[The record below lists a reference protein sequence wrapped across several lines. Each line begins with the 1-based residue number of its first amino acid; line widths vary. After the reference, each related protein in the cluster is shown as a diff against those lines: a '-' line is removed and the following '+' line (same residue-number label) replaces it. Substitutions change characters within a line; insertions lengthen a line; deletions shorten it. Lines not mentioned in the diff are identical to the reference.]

1 MSSPLY
7 APVSEVDDEGSSAY
21 RVHHASALNERS
33 PAPLDPPCL
42 LGDQGDTDNSFLV
55 SVRRVGKRR
64 RYCTAA
70 IFTATTVLLFADQN
84 LMAPNLTAIAQEF
97 HFTDEERDRK
107 LGGDI
112 ALAFFVLGAPAS
124 YLVGCLADSEWLP
137 RSALFSATVG
147 IGEGACLLSY
157 FARTYGELY
166 ACRAVTGFSLG
177 GALPLIYSFLGD
189 LFSAEERHTVSALVG
204 IGTGIG
210 ISFGQGLAGLTGP
223 RFGWR
228 LPFLL
233 VSIPALM
240 CALLVLFFVNDPPR
254 GGTERAVQDFR
265 DDVQGHLTQVVEPVD
280 NSVEIVPLGRSG
292 SSVASPTDH
301 SGQSNHESQ
310 LAVDKS
316 LGCKERWI
324 TFTELLSTP
333 TVILALLQGA
343 PGCVPWGIVNTYLND
358 FLSQNRGM
366 TVEVRICFAL
376 SSLLTA
382 SQCFLT
388 RGVPSLGHAR
398 VQLLLFYFS
407 DWVTFSACL
416 LEALAEATF
425 IVATAAFQLYWLVSR
440 QQVVASHSGFC

>member
-7 APVSEVDDEGSSAY
+7 TPVSEDDEDEGSSSY
-21 RVHHASALNERS
+21 HAHPSNALDDRS
-33 PAPLDPPCL
+33 PASLDPPGL
-42 LGDQGDTDNSFLV
+42 DGDQEDGSCLV
-55 SVRRVGKRR
+55 TVRRIRKRR
-64 RYCTAA
+64 RNCTAA
-70 IFTATTVLLFADQN
+70 IFTVTTVLLFADQN

-124 YLVGCLADSEWLP
+124 YVVGCLADSEWLP
-137 RSALFSATVG
+137 RSALFAATVG
-147 IGEGACLLSY
+147 IGEGACFLTY
-157 FARTYGELY
+157 FARTYWELY

-204 IGTGIG
+204 IGAGIG

-223 RFGWR
+223 RLGWR

-233 VSIPALM
+233 ISVPAVI
-240 CALLVLFFVNDPPR
+240 CALLVLLFVKDPPR

-265 DDVQGHLTQVVEPVD
+265 DDFQEQASLENEESVD
-280 NSVEIVPLGRSG
+280 NSQSVEIVSLGCTRNAG
-292 SSVASPTDH
+292 TAPIDH
-301 SGQSNHESQ
+301 VGQSSQESQ
-310 LAVDKS
+310 MAAGKS
-316 LGCKERWI
+316 LGCQERW
-324 TFTELLSTP
+324 TSFKELLSTP

-366 TVEVRICFAL
+366 TVEVRC
-376 SSLLTA
+376 SL
-382 SQCFLT
+382 
-388 RGVPSLGHAR
+388 
-398 VQLLLFYFS
+398 
-407 DWVTFSACL
+407 CL
-416 LEALAEATF
+416 LIALRCRC
-425 IVATAAFQLYWLVSR
+425 LL
-440 QQVVASHSGFC
+440 SHSMSSFVRGR

>member
-7 APVSEVDDEGSSAY
+7 APVSEVDDEGSSAHH
-21 RVHHASALNERS
+21 VHYARALNDRS

-42 LGDQGDTDNSFLV
+42 PGDQGDNSCLA
-55 SVRRVGKRR
+55 SVRRIGKRR

-70 IFTATTVLLFADQN
+70 IFTVTTVLLFADQN

-147 IGEGACLLSY
+147 IGEGACLLTY

-233 VSIPALM
+233 ISIPALL

-265 DDVQGHLTQVVEPVD
+265 DDVQGHLTQVNEESVD

-292 SSVASPTDH
+292 SSLASPTDH
-301 SGQSNHESQ
+301 SGQINYESQ
-310 LAVDKS
+310 IIVDKS
-316 LGCKERWI
+316 LGCNERWI

-366 TVEVRICFAL
+366 TVEVRLCCAF
-376 SSLLTA
+376 SPFLTA
-382 SQCFLT
+382 RKGYLT
-388 RGVPSLGHAR
+388 QGVPSLGNPRA
-398 VQLLLFYFS
+398 QLLLFCFS
-407 DWVTFSACL
+407 VWATFAACL
-416 LEALAEATF
+416 LEALAGATF

-440 QQVVASHSGFC
+440 QQVVVSHSGFY